1 MKPITSILLIAAIVC
16 YVFLPFLSMD
26 LAGSI
31 TGLSYSAG
39 LITENF
45 SLTKTIFALLPFIAC
60 FGGIMLNYNKHRLWS
75 IGTAAL
81 IVLGISFFSLYNFF
95 YQSWTLHHDPELI
108 GDQAAIIEGFT
119 IKELCVGYYAAST
132 LLWLALLSCIISM
145 LPFKFNQTLEQSID
159 QTLEKSINKGKKGI
173 SKVHHEIQEELSS
186 IESKVKSPAKPDE
199 QKPEENKEASPES
212 SHSAYMPP
220 QASTPPQSDD
230 HSAYMPK

>member
-75 IGTAAL
+75 IGTAVF
-81 IVLGISFFSLYNFF
+81 IVSGIVFFSFYHFF
-95 YQSWTLHHDPELI
+95 YQSWSLHHDPELI
-108 GDQAAIIEGFT
+108 GDQAAVIEGFT
-119 IKELCVGYYAAST
+119 VKELCIGYYASSSRSYRALSLCCPLNSTKHSSNPLTIPWKKAS
-132 LLWLALLSCIISM
+132 ARAKKVFQKCITKSGKNSPP
-145 LPFKFNQTLEQSID
+145 LNQ
-159 QTLEKSINKGKKGI
+159 K
-173 SKVHHEIQEELSS
+173 
-186 IESKVKSPAKPDE
+186 
-199 QKPEENKEASPES
+199 
-212 SHSAYMPP
+212 
-220 QASTPPQSDD
+220 
-230 HSAYMPK
+230 